1 MVGQKA
7 PVGRPERSRWRRV
20 PRIWRVAELGLVG
33 LLIVAVAVLELWKHP
48 PGWLRI
54 PRGLV
59 VTALHWLREHWLTSP
74 GLGVIA
80 GFAGVAATLLVFWW
94 QRRGE
99 AQRARQDRA
108 QRSAQAKAQQARL
121 LRAHCRVDE
130 TTGWLPRVREVTDPV
145 ALGVHPAV
153 DLSSQ
158 TPEKAA
164 SNRPHNVPAYVPRDL
179 DSALDQALAPGG
191 FVLLVG
197 DSTAG
202 KSRAAFEAMHRRL
215 ADWWLL
221 VPSKPESLR
230 ALLDAEIQFRNT
242 VVWLNDLD
250 RYLGSDGLDEP
261 LLRRLRGDG
270 TRRIVVLATMR
281 ATEYAVR
288 SPIHDVGQPDHKR
301 AQRRAEQTLLDQ
313 VTWRL
318 EVPRR
323 FSDAE
328 QQRART
334 QGQDDP
340 RIADALRHAD
350 RYGLAEYL
358 AAGPK
363 LLQEWH
369 DAWAVGNQPA
379 GAALV
384 AAAVDCRRAG
394 LEEPVPASLLLE
406 LAPSYLDPTVGGL
419 LSSDAFESGLAW
431 ATRPRYGASALLIR
445 HGDGGYLAFDYL
457 FDSLQRDP
465 NAPAIPDAVWQGVV
479 AAVKP
484 GTATSVAFRADHAR
498 PRRLDVAEQ
507 AYRKAADAGDVHAMF
522 WVGWLAEGRNE
533 LDEAAAW
540 YRKAADA
547 DAGDVWAMRQ
557 LGSLAEGRNELDEA
571 AAWYRK
577 VASVGD
583 VWAMRRLGSLAEKRE
598 RFDVAAAWYRTA
610 ADANDVQAMRRLGS
624 LAADGCTSAISV
636 LRTVADAGNLWAM
649 QELRRA
655 AEGGNP
661 SVLEA
666 LRAAADAG
674 ALWAMEMLG
683 RLAKRRGDQQEAEA
697 WFRKAAEVGDPT
709 AIRELGRFAEE
720 RGDPEQ
726 AVAWYRKITGDPEAT
741 EALGRLA
748 EVGNV
753 SALGVLRGAADTGDP
768 EATEMLQR
776 LAEREKPSRK
786 DRTERD

>member
-1 MVGQKA
+1 M
-7 PVGRPERSRWRRV
+7 
-20 PRIWRVAELGLVG
+20 
-33 LLIVAVAVLELWKHP
+33 
-48 PGWLRI
+48 
-54 PRGLV
+54 
-59 VTALHWLREHWLTSP
+59 
-74 GLGVIA
+74 
-80 GFAGVAATLLVFWW
+80 
-94 QRRGE
+94 
-99 AQRARQDRA
+99 
-108 QRSAQAKAQQARL
+108 
-121 LRAHCRVDE
+121 DE

-153 DLSSQ
+153 DLPSQ

-179 DSALDQALAPGG
+179 DSALDQALTPGG

-230 ALLDAEIQFRNT
+230 ALLDAEIRFRDT

-281 ATEYAVR
+281 AIEYAAR

-334 QGQDDP
+334 QGRDDP

-363 LLQEWH
+363 LLQEWR

-406 LAPSYLDPTVGGL
+406 LAPSYLDPTVAGL
-419 LSSDAFESGLAW
+419 LNPDAFDSGLAW

-484 GTATSVAFRADHAR
+484 GTAGSVGFRADQAR
-498 PRRLDVAEQ
+498 PRRPDIAEQ
-507 AYRKAADAGDVHAMF
+507 AYRKAADAGDVHAMYL
-522 WVGWLAEGRNE
+522 VGWLAEGRNDLDVAKVWYRKAADAGDFE
-533 LDEAAAW
+533 AMPRLGLLAEGRNKLDEAAAW
-540 YRKAADA
+540 YRNAAD
-547 DAGDVWAMRQ
+547 
-557 LGSLAEGRNELDEA
+557 
-571 AAWYRK
+571 
-577 VASVGD
+577 VGD
-583 VWAMRRLGSLAEKRE
+583 VWAMRRLGLLAEKRE

-624 LAADGCTSAISV
+624 LAADGRTSAISV

-655 AEGGNP
+655 AKGGNP

-674 ALWAMEMLG
+674 ALWATETLG
-683 RLAKRRGDQQEAEA
+683 WLAKRRGDQREAEA
-697 WFRKAAEVGDPT
+697 WFRKAAEVGDPA

-720 RGDPEQ
+720 RGELEQ
-726 AVAWYRKITGDPEAT
+726 AVAWYRKITGDSEAT

-753 SALGVLRGAADTGDP
+753 SALGVLRRAADTGDP
-768 EATEMLQR
+768 EATEVLRR
-776 LAEREKPSRK
+776 LAEGEKSSREGSDGEELTPG
-786 DRTERD
+786 